1 MPFKAEDLLRYDIP
15 EVRQKLTPESCIL
28 YALGIGLGSDPMD
41 PRELRYVYEDGLAAF
56 PTMTAVLGYGGFWA
70 KRPDTGIDWVRVLHG
85 EQSIEIKGPLPT
97 TGEVRAKT
105 RVVGITDKGPGKGA
119 LILNERDVIDCSSG
133 IVVATVASL
142 TFARGDGGC
151 GSAGRTSALIPKV
164 PERTADARL
173 AIATPPQL
181 ALIYRL
187 SGDFN
192 PLHADPA
199 VARKAGFERP
209 ILHGL
214 ATYGVA
220 ARAILAL
227 AGDMRPDALRSMRCR
242 FTAPVYP
249 GETLETEIW
258 RQGGE
263 LLYRVS
269 LPDRQAIVVA
279 HGSAVIG

>member
-1 MPFKAEDLLRYDIP
+1 MPFKAADLLRYDIP
-15 EVRQKLTPESCIL
+15 EVRQQVTPESCML

-41 PRELRYVYEDGLAAF
+41 QRELRYVYEEGLAAF

-70 KRPDTGIDWVRVLHG
+70 KRPDTGIDWVKVLHG

-97 TGEVRAKT
+97 RGEVRAKT
-105 RVVGITDKGPGKGA
+105 RVIGVADKGLGKGA
-119 LILNERDVIDCSSG
+119 LILNERDVIDCATEK
-133 IVVATVASL
+133 VVATVSSL

-151 GSAGRTSALIPKV
+151 GTAGRMTGPISKV

-173 AIATPPQL
+173 AIATLPQL

-214 ATYGVA
+214 ATYGIA

-227 AGDMRPDALRSMRCR
+227 AGDMRPDALKSMRCR

-258 RQGGE
+258 REGGA

-269 LPDRQAIVVA
+269 LPGRQGIMVA
-279 HGSAVIG
+279 HGSAVVG